1 MPGCALKSLH
11 GPYNDLNCSSSD
23 ASPTSSARVG
33 RAGESCGRPRRGD
46 PLALILLAL
55 VLVQTGWAK
64 NRLRDL
70 IVREANRYLA
80 ATLTVGRLDGSI
92 FRGLQLGDISLDRN
106 GHALVRIEE
115 VSLTY
120 SIRELFQRGVVIRSV
135 RLMRPYVAGARLPDG
150 RWDLAALIK
159 RESRDGGPTGPGRS
173 IEIQSIE
180 VIDGRVSLRDS
191 LEFGALHTPTDFES
205 LNASISFAYYP
216 VGGG

>member
-1 MPGCALKSLH
+1 V
-11 GPYNDLNCSSSD
+11 
-23 ASPTSSARVG
+23 SAGLAKAVVG
-33 RAGESCGRPRRGD
+33 LVAVILS
-46 PLALILLAL
+46 LILLAL

-150 RWDLAALIK
+150 RWDLAALINAS
-159 RESRDGGPTGPGRS
+159 RATGDRPVRDGRS
-173 IEIQSIE
+173 RFSPS
-180 VIDGRVSLRDS
+180 R
-191 LEFGALHTPTDFES
+191 
-205 LNASISFAYYP
+205 
-216 VGGG
+216 